1 MFDPSLS
8 LTEGLPR
15 ADGLRSFVQ
24 STVFEAMFEITGGCR
39 SIRGNKKNNK
49 FKGFLNIGQRI

>member
-15 ADGLRSFVQ
+15 ADGLRSDVQ
-24 STVFEAMFEITGGCR
+24 STVCEAMFEIAGG
-39 SIRGNKKNNK
+39 
-49 FKGFLNIGQRI
+49 